1 MLALL
6 FSYLLQSFLVLLP
19 LLRLMITVPYRHT
32 VSAALAL
39 VIATGTAG
47 LHAQGVTDY
56 KPGEGGGPVTGSA
69 SGGAA
74 KDAAP
79 TLEHC
84 DAPLGT
90 VAVAEPQEFTQKA
103 LLQYSLPSP
112 TGLIRLMI
120 QQSNC
125 FNVVERGVAMQN
137 ILQERQLQQRG
148 ELAQGAQMG
157 QGQLVT
163 ADFIITPDV
172 VFSENNA
179 GGLGGAL
186 GAIGSLFGPV
196 GMIVGMAA
204 GGVKFKQA
212 QTSMMVA
219 DTRNGLQVAA
229 ASGSVEKAD
238 WGIGG
243 VLGGG
248 SAVGALGAYANTAE
262 GKVVAASFLDNWN
275 NVVKAMRGNPAL
287 QRTNTAAQ
295 QASAEKPAENP
306 SAAAPIPDNKPAP
319 APEFQKGDVLV
330 GKIGGIKMFAE
341 PSNRSR
347 TVGTLGRTDAVVFLG
362 KEADEFLNVQ
372 GNHGAG
378 WVEKMFLKKSQ

>member
-1 MLALL
+1 MNA
-6 FSYLLQSFLVLLP
+6 
-19 LLRLMITVPYRHT
+19 IPYRHAA
-32 VSAALAL
+32 SAALAFSI
-39 VIATGTAG
+39 VTWAVS

-56 KPGEGGGPVTGSA
+56 KPGEGGGPITGSA
-69 SGGAA
+69 SGVNGAAA

-79 TLEHC
+79 ALERC
-84 DAPLGT
+84 PAPFGT
-90 VAVAEPQEFTQKA
+90 VAVAEPQEFVSRA
-103 LLQYSLPSP
+103 LLRYSLPSP

-148 ELAQGAQMG
+148 ELTQGAQMG

-163 ADFIITPDV
+163 ADFVLTPDV

-179 GGLGGAL
+179 GGAGGAL

-219 DTRNGLQVAA
+219 DTRSGLQVAA

-243 VLGGG
+243 VLGGA

-262 GKVVAASFLDNWN
+262 GKIVAASFLDNWN
-275 NVVKAMRGNPAL
+275 KVVMAMRDNPAL
-287 QRTNTAAQ
+287 QRTSTASQ
-295 QASAEKPAENP
+295 QTVAEKPPENP
-306 SAAAPIPDNKPAP
+306 PAATPTADNKPVP
-319 APEFQKGDVLV
+319 ALGFQKGDVLV

-341 PSNRSR
+341 PSNTSR
-347 TVGTLGRTDAVVFLG
+347 PVGTLGRTDAVVFLG
-362 KEADEFLNVQ
+362 KETDEFLNVQ
-372 GNHGAG
+372 GDKGAG